1 MVDNENQWEDME
13 YSDEADASGDYSDEN
28 YDEDYSDQEYES
40 YDDEEDEDGA
50 AAQAPKANPAGCLI
64 LLILLAAVIAG
75 VVFFVM
81 PKIKG
86 ESSSVPSMPEQQN
99 EQIAFSAGPEEGLQV
114 EQPLEQETTS
124 DMGDMFFNEAGGES
138 PDMMSVDFNG
148 AGQANVTST
157 ADENQVVA
165 TVTEQPVNPQ
175 EETTTENDL
184 FSQGSD
190 LVNEPNQGSNE
201 IMVAYNKSARENP
214 FKPPLIGKQE
224 DSGYEMVGNEQF
236 EIIEPPVQSVA
247 DEKLTRLLQTQI
259 SGILYDEESPSAI
272 VNLNGVDQFVKAGDV
287 VSGYTVDYITKDRVQ
302 ISYENNSYV
311 ASVGELFTRGSLEKQ
326 PAVVN
331 LENKF
336 AGRYKNNQ

>member
-28 YDEDYSDQEYES
+28 YDDDYSDQEYES
-40 YDDEEDEDGA
+40 YDDEEDDGA
-50 AAQAPKANPAGCLI
+50 VAPAPKPNMAGCLI
-64 LLILLAAVIAG
+64 LLILLALIIAG
-75 VVFFVM
+75 VVFFVL
-81 PKIKG
+81 PKFKG
-86 ESSSVPSMPEQQN
+86 ESSGVSTVPEQQN
-99 EQIAFSAGPEEGLQV
+99 EQIAFSAGGDEEGFQSV
-114 EQPLEQETTS
+114 QPMEQENA

-138 PDMMSVDFNG
+138 ADMMSVDFNG
-148 AGQANVTST
+148 EGQANVTTNSGE
-157 ADENQVVA
+157 DQVVA
-165 TVTEQPVNPQ
+165 TVTEQPAQPQ
-175 EETTTENDL
+175 EETTAENDL

-190 LVNEPNQGSNE
+190 LVTDPNQGSNE
-201 IMVAYNKSARENP
+201 IMVAYNKSSRENP
-214 FKPPLIGKQE
+214 FKPPILGNE
-224 DSGYEMVGNEQF
+224 EGDAYEMVGNEQF

-247 DEKLTRLLQTQI
+247 DENLTRLLQTQI

-272 VNLNGVDQFVKAGDV
+272 VNLNGIDQFVKAGDV
-287 VSGYTVDYITKDRVQ
+287 VSGYTIDYITKDKVQ

-311 ASVGELFTRGSLEKQ
+311 AAVGELFTRGSLEKQ

>member
-28 YDEDYSDQEYES
+28 YDDDDYSEQGYES
-40 YDDEEDEDGA
+40 YDEEDDDGVVSP
-50 AAQAPKANPAGCLI
+50 APKANLGGCLV
-64 LLILLAAVIAG
+64 LLILLAAIIAG
-75 VVFFVM
+75 VVFFLL
-81 PKIKG
+81 PKLKG
-86 ESSSVPSMPEQQN
+86 ESSDVPSKPEQQN
-99 EQIAFSAGPEEGLQV
+99 EQMAFSAGGEEGMPMEQPV
-114 EQPLEQETTS
+114 EQGTS
-124 DMGDMFFNEAGGES
+124 DMGDMFFNEAAGES

-148 AGQANVTST
+148 AGQANVTTNSGE
-157 ADENQVVA
+157 DQVVA
-165 TVTEQPVNPQ
+165 TVTEQPVKPQ
-175 EETTTENDL
+175 EETTAENDL
-184 FSQGSD
+184 FSQNLD
-190 LVNEPNQGSNE
+190 LTTDLNQGSNE

-214 FKPPLIGKQE
+214 FKPPVVDKQE
-224 DSGYEMVGNEQF
+224 GDGYEMVGNEQF

-247 DEKLTRLLQTQI
+247 DENLTRLLQTQI

-272 VNLNGVDQFVKAGDV
+272 VNLNGMDQFVKAGDV
-287 VSGYTVDYITKDRVQ
+287 ISGYTIDYITRDKVQ

-311 ASVGELFTRGSLEKQ
+311 ASVGELFTKGSLEKQ